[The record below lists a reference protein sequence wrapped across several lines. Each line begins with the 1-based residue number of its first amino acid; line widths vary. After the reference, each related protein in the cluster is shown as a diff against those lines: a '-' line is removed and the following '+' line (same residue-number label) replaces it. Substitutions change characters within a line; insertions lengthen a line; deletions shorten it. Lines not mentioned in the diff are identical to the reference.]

1 MKTSTS
7 VTDWL
12 EQFAACVR
20 NRNIER
26 GRELFHPGV
35 RSFGTRAEDAHDLAN
50 LVERQWSQVW
60 FNTRG
65 FQFLEGTLQ
74 EFASD
79 DDSQVCAL
87 ALWKSEGVDVSGKTF
102 ARRGRCTILL
112 RRDESNPLGYVA
124 VHTHFSRT
132 PGDEL

>member
-1 MKTSTS
+1 MKTAFS

-20 NRNIER
+20 NRDIKR
-26 GRELFHPGV
+26 ASKLFHPEV
-35 RSFGTRAEDAHDLAN
+35 RSFGTKAEEAHDLAN

-65 FQFLEGTLQ
+65 FQFLEETLQ

-79 DDSQVCAL
+79 DESQVCVV
-87 ALWKSEGVDVSGKTF
+87 ALWKSEGMDPTGKTF
-102 ARRGRCTILL
+102 ARRGRCSILL
-112 RRDESNPLGYVA
+112 RREEASPLGYLA
-124 VHTHFSRT
+124 VHTHFSKT
-132 PGDEL
+132 PPDEL